1 MHNRLITGKPLEGD
15 PVGSRE
21 RMLFD
26 PVTTEAKAEM
36 AFLPQGKSM
45 DAITRRPSELGLHL
59 GSYISGYVDG
69 EGCFCVSMRPQRR
82 IQVGWE
88 VRPSFS
94 VSQNDDRSE
103 VIRMLPK
110 VFGCGTI
117 RPDRSDRTVKY
128 EIRSLRFIT
137 ANVIPFFE
145 RHPLLSSKQRDFEI
159 FSRVCELMTE
169 GSHLTQDGIIQIAGL
184 VSRMNTSG
192 LRRYT
197 REIIRESFRG
207 EEIVCAPS
215 DGGIT

>member
-1 MHNRLITGKPLEGD
+1 
-15 PVGSRE
+15 VGSRE
-21 RMLFD
+21 QMLFD

-45 DAITRRPSELGLHL
+45 DAITRRPSEPGVHL

-82 IQVGWE
+82 IRVGWE

-103 VIRMLPK
+103 VIRMLPE

-128 EIRSLRFIT
+128 EVRSLRDLT
-137 ANVIPFFE
+137 SRVVPFFE
-145 RHPLLSSKQRDFEI
+145 RHPLLSSKQTDFEI
-159 FSRVCELMTE
+159 FRRVCGLMIE
-169 GSHLTQDGIIQIAGL
+169 GAHLTQDGVVGIADL
-184 VSRMNTSG
+184 AARMNSSG
-192 LRRYT
+192 VRRYT
-197 REIIRESFRG
+197 SEMVRMSFRG

-215 DGGIT
+215 NGGTT

>member
-1 MHNRLITGKPLEGD
+1 
-15 PVGSRE
+15 
-21 RMLFD
+21 MLFD

-45 DAITRRPSELGLHL
+45 DAITRRPSELGVHV
-59 GSYISGYVDG
+59 GSYVSGYVDG
-69 EGCFCVSMRPQRR
+69 EGCFCVSMRPQER

-103 VIRMLPK
+103 VIRMLPE

-128 EIRSLRFIT
+128 EVRSLRHLVT
-137 ANVIPFFE
+137 NVIPFFE
-145 RHPLLSSKQRDFEI
+145 RHPLLSSKQRDFEV
-159 FSRVCELMTE
+159 FSRVCGLMTV
-169 GSHLTQDGIIQIAGL
+169 GAHLTPVGILSIADL
-184 VSRMNTSG
+184 VSGMNPG
-192 LRRYT
+192 GVRRYT
-197 REIIRESFRG
+197 NEMIRKSFRG

-215 DGGIT
+215 NGGTT